1 MIRTRKNEFV
11 GFGKKKAKT
20 DEVSAK
26 DLKPLLARE
35 VVYGK
40 KAYKL
45 DSVYMKDNTLTIH
58 FETEIYSN
66 KKPVKI
72 ETIFTID
79 FNGNLD
85 DNNLV
90 IYKEQSVY
98 PKGAIHKEYELK
110 PKKEIHNKHY
120 NNLTDAADDCNN
132 IIEKNI
138 ESLLKNVVRDGY
150 KLNVGESLRSVCCLK
165 EADKERT
172 DVIVKVN
179 GKWRIK
185 GKKQKY
191 WDAEYDTKA
200 DAQAALRAYWA
211 NKGESLVSRIRSLK
225 ARKLENK
232 NIKEMAGRFDTKTRD
247 GERIDVLYTGGD
259 IELLLGGGNYGAYR
273 VRTKITDK
281 ESLRKAIDK
290 VMKMAGHNLMP
301 AERDAIETEAEKHL
315 SGMRESCIKL
325 SANKRMITESAERLM
340 LKPIAKLAYKHRGE
354 DLKSFEEFLLNEPLG
369 ITEDEAALAIA
380 LKAKLDGDTR
390 LNTWDTVFHL
400 ITDKNAHKRILDSYY
415 KRPSSFETMNDL
427 IQEALY
433 MYWHDNLGMLIR
445 ALNTAKTADH
455 EYALALMLPDAK
467 INGNGDVESEMWE
480 RRKKSKKKSDNI
492 EKKESL
498 KSLRHGDMMLSYN
511 GDEIDWDE
519 FEEDVFRC
527 LKIKNAN
534 SLILRYADEAVSDEE
549 MEEEIVAEGKEA
561 LEVFYD
567 SCQMRLQSE
576 DSGDVAIFVYD
587 TDEITNFDYK
597 LCLE

>member
-1 MIRTRKNEFV
+1 MIKRNDRHLVRSRFV
-11 GFGKKKAKT
+11 
-20 DEVSAK
+20 
-26 DLKPLLARE
+26 
-35 VVYGK
+35 
-40 KAYKL
+40 
-45 DSVYMKDNTLTIH
+45 
-58 FETEIYSN
+58 
-66 KKPVKI
+66 
-72 ETIFTID
+72 
-79 FNGNLD
+79 
-85 DNNLV
+85 
-90 IYKEQSVY
+90 
-98 PKGAIHKEYELK
+98 
-110 PKKEIHNKHY
+110 
-120 NNLTDAADDCNN
+120 
-132 IIEKNI
+132 
-138 ESLLKNVVRDGY
+138 
-150 KLNVGESLRSVCCLK
+150 
-165 EADKERT
+165 EAEKERT
-172 DVIVKVN
+172 DVIVKVGN
-179 GKWRIK
+179 KWRIK

-191 WDAEYDTKA
+191 WDAEYDTKS

-211 NKGESLVSRIRSLK
+211 NKKGESTMRNIRSLK
-225 ARKLENK
+225 NRKLEKK
-232 NIKEMAGRFDTKTRD
+232 NIKEMGGRIDTKTRD
-247 GERIDVLYTGGD
+247 GERINILYTGGD
-259 IELLLGGGNYGAYR
+259 IELLLGGGNYGAYN
-273 VRTKITDK
+273 VKTKITDK

-290 VMKMAGHNLMP
+290 VMKKAGHNLMP

-354 DLKSFEEFLLNEPLG
+354 ALKSFEEFLLNEPLG

-400 ITDKNAHKRILDSYY
+400 ITDKNAYKRILDSYY

-498 KSLRHGDMMLSYN
+498 KSLRHGDMMLSYD
-511 GDEIDWDE
+511 GDDIDWDE
-519 FEEDVFRC
+519 FEEDVFHC
-527 LKIKNAN
+527 FKIRNADN
-534 SLILRYADEAVSDEE
+534 LVLRYADEACSDEE
-549 MEEEIVAEGKEA
+549 MEEEILAKGDDA
-561 LEVFYD
+561 LEEFYD
-567 SCQMRLQSE
+567 SCVMRLQDE
-576 DSGDVAIFVYD
+576 DNGDIAIFLYD
-587 TDEITNFDYK
+587 ADEITNFDYK

>member
-1 MIRTRKNEFV
+1 MIRTRKNEFL

-172 DVIVKVN
+172 DVIVKVGN
-179 GKWRIK
+179 KWRIK

-200 DAQAALRAYWA
+200 DAQDALRAYWA
-211 NKGESLVSRIRSLK
+211 NKGESLVSRIRSIK

-232 NIKEMAGRFDTKTRD
+232 NIKEMAGSFDTKTRD
-247 GERIDVLYTGGD
+247 GERIDVLYTGDD

-290 VMKMAGHNLMP
+290 VMKKAGHNLMP

-315 SGMRESCIKL
+315 SGMRESCIMI
-325 SANKRMITESAERLM
+325 KRKNESYRVAKNIIKAIDTLFDLEKEPFEYDDVDTAMRRFLMDYELDYDGFNGNLDDKMDALAEIIINR
-340 LKPIAKLAYKHRGE
+340 KIERE
-354 DLKSFEEFLLNEPLG
+354 DLIDLESYLYGFL
-369 ITEDEAALAIA
+369 
-380 LKAKLDGDTR
+380 DT
-390 LNTWDTVFHL
+390 
-400 ITDKNAHKRILDSYY
+400 KKILDEVIHNYNRSD
-415 KRPSSFETMNDL
+415 T
-427 IQEALY
+427 
-433 MYWHDNLGMLIR
+433 
-445 ALNTAKTADH
+445 
-455 EYALALMLPDAK
+455 EYR
-467 INGNGDVESEMWE
+467 NGTFKAVESLY
-480 RRKKSKKKSDNI
+480 NQ
-492 EKKESL
+492 L
-498 KSLRHGDMMLSYN
+498 KR
-511 GDEIDWDE
+511 
-519 FEEDVFRC
+519 
-527 LKIKNAN
+527 
-534 SLILRYADEAVSDEE
+534 
-549 MEEEIVAEGKEA
+549 
-561 LEVFYD
+561 
-567 SCQMRLQSE
+567 
-576 DSGDVAIFVYD
+576 
-587 TDEITNFDYK
+587 
-597 LCLE
+597 